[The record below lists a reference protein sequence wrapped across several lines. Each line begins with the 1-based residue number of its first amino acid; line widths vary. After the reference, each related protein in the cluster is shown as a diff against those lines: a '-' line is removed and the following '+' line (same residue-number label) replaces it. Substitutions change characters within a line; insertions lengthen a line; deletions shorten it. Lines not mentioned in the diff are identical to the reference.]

1 MCVEIVN
8 NISGPGLS
16 DPDDKGVANGEPIIR
31 KWTGDKNPKTGE
43 KDYCLVLN
51 RRRTTRRQTVIKGEK
66 VTPLHMD
73 EKDLNGEGKAVN
85 IMKTTDI
92 YCGRPTA
99 GYQVVRAG
107 LDVTFTPD
115 LDKVH
120 RLIDEY
126 YNGRRDGSHREGDD
140 EDNNSEGCG

>member
-1 MCVEIVN
+1 M
-8 NISGPGLS
+8 SWPGLL
-16 DPDDKGVANGEPIIR
+16 DPDDKAVTNGEPLIWR
-31 KWTGDKNPKTGE
+31 WTGDKNPKTGE
-43 KDYCLVLN
+43 RDYSLGFKS
-51 RRRTTRRQTVIKGEK
+51 RRTTRRQTVIKGEK

-99 GYQVVRAG
+99 GYQVIRAG

-126 YNGRRDGSHREGDD
+126 YNGRRDGSHHEEDD
-140 EDNNSEGCG
+140 

>member
-1 MCVEIVN
+1 M
-8 NISGPGLS
+8 
-16 DPDDKGVANGEPIIR
+16 
-31 KWTGDKNPKTGE
+31 
-43 KDYCLVLN
+43 
-51 RRRTTRRQTVIKGEK
+51 IKGK
-66 VTPLHMD
+66 KITPLHMD

-99 GYQVVRAG
+99 GYQVVRVG

-126 YNGRRDGSHREGDD
+126 YNGRRDGFHCEEDD
-140 EDNNSEGCG
+140 